1 MVCDKNCFSC
11 TYADCIY
18 DGLDYDDYKAERE
31 LDLISGAKEL
41 AGSPKARAAQR
52 KYYEENREKVAAAQ
66 RKYYEENREK
76 VAAAQRKYREE
87 NREKVNADSRSYYQ
101 KNKEKWA
108 KYRQNRKAKL
118 QGGNANG

>member
-1 MVCDKNCFSC
+1 MDNQKACDKNCFSC

-31 LDLISGAKEL
+31 RDLISGAKEL
-41 AGSPKARAAQR
+41 AGSLKARAAKR
-52 KYYEENREKVAAAQ
+52 KYYEENREKVAAA
-66 RKYYEENREK
+66 K
-76 VAAAQRKYREE
+76 RKYREE
-87 NREKVNADSRSYYQ
+87 NREKMNADSRSYYQ
-101 KNKEKWA
+101 QNKEKWA

>member
-1 MVCDKNCFSC
+1 MDNQKVCDKNCFSC

-31 LDLISGAKEL
+31 RDLISGAKEL
-41 AGSPKARAAQR
+41 AGSLKARAAKR
-52 KYYEENREKVAAAQ
+52 KYYEENREKM
-66 RKYYEENREK
+66 
-76 VAAAQRKYREE
+76 
-87 NREKVNADSRSYYQ
+87 NADSRSYYQ

>member
-31 LDLISGAKEL
+31 RDLISGAKEL

-52 KYYEENREKVAAAQ
+52 KYYEENREKM
-66 RKYYEENREK
+66 K
-76 VAAAQRKYREE
+76 
-87 NREKVNADSRSYYQ
+87 ADSRSYYQ
-101 KNKEKWA
+101 QNKEKWA